1 MKILFEILK
10 FKWLR
15 MNNVGRKFFIKYLY
29 CFFVYICK
37 NLYIYLKLIW
47 VKKYILKLL
56 RKEWCIEN
64 GMIFVK
70 EF

>member
-37 NLYIYLKLIW
+37 NLYIYLKLI
-47 VKKYILKLL
+47 
-56 RKEWCIEN
+56 
-64 GMIFVK
+64 
-70 EF
+70 

>member
-29 CFFVYICK
+29 SLLFIYVRI
-37 NLYIYLKLIW
+37 YIYI
-47 VKKYILKLL
+47 
-56 RKEWCIEN
+56 
-64 GMIFVK
+64 
-70 EF
+70 